1 MCLESLPKLI
11 RRKKARKRTKITN
24 PKLKGNKKH
33 IEHYLKAKI
42 GYRDKVLQAIL
53 CYTILY

>member
-1 MCLESLPKLI
+1 MLRI
-11 RRKKARKRTKITN
+11 TTKANKEKEGKEKNHNTIH

-53 CYTILY
+53 C

>member
-11 RRKKARKRTKITN
+11 RRKKARKRTKTII

-53 CYTILY
+53 C